1 MELVRVPDWAGVRVK
16 NYQRQGRVFLR
27 LGETNPTPRH
37 FPGGSL
43 VRFSPPPG
51 VYSAGCA
58 QHLAARKVGMVI
70 GMLFDYCNVTFG
82 EGTAILCPSYYLE
95 SVNDY

>member
-16 NYQRQGRVFLR
+16 NYQRQGSVFLR
-27 LGETNPTPRH
+27 LGETNPTPRY

-51 VYSAGCA
+51 AYSAECA
-58 QHLAARKVGMVI
+58 QHLAAGKVGMVI
-70 GMLFDYCNVTFG
+70 GMSLDYCNVTFG

>member
-1 MELVRVPDWAGVRVK
+1 
-16 NYQRQGRVFLR
+16 
-27 LGETNPTPRH
+27 
-37 FPGGSL
+37 
-43 VRFSPPPG
+43 
-51 VYSAGCA
+51 
-58 QHLAARKVGMVI
+58 MVI